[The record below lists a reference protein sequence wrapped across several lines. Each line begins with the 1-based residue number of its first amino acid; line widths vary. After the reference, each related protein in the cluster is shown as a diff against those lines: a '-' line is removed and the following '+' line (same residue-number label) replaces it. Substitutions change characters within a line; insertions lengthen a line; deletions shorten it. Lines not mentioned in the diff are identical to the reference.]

1 MIDII
6 GGRVICT
13 MVAYVFCTRLG
24 GTVGIVEP
32 RGVVESG
39 GGGTSGIDETRGGVL
54 CISVSKLTWSRSR
67 PVGRDQPIM
76 PP

>member
-39 GGGTSGIDETRGGVL
+39 GGGTSGIDENRGGVL
-54 CISVSKLTWSRSR
+54 
-67 PVGRDQPIM
+67 
-76 PP
+76 